1 MEKLK
6 NIHDHKFTD
15 LIKVCIFA
23 LMLILP
29 GIIFLPSCLY
39 YGFNEHATNT
49 ETTTIN
55 YKYQSNEVNTQDDIV
70 LGNIYHWNI
79 NDASFDELINFHH
92 DGTINIQLINI
103 ISYDFHNCFV
113 NDEGINAV
121 SSIDNGNLAVYLYT
135 DSSLEGFLYFYL
147 TDNADNDAF
156 VEFGLDF
163 SNTFYLNCDF
173 VITSINDLSFY
184 SEYLPQYTD
193 YNVIESVSVNTD
205 DTISNKLYKSWE
217 QMWNTPLFSWTNNT
231 PFNGSLNDFIGI
243 FGINAQSYISNVL
256 IWLLSMTAIYVVIDI
271 VIGVFKWLTHLI
283 GAR

>member
-6 NIHDHKFTD
+6 NVHDHKFTD

-55 YKYQSNEVNTQDDIV
+55 YKYQSNEVNTLDDLV
-70 LGNIYHWNI
+70 VGNIYQFNANNEYTDDLI
-79 NDASFDELINFHH
+79 SNANLEFDILKIYQYNFL
-92 DGTINIQLINI
+92 DLAPSENETNWVSILEDSD
-103 ISYDFHNCFV
+103 ISIKMY
-113 NDEGINAV
+113 
-121 SSIDNGNLAVYLYT
+121 IDTYSYNGNLII
-135 DSSLEGFLYFYL
+135 YFNDDEL
-147 TDNADNDAF
+147 TLNYD
-156 VEFGLDF
+156 LDF
-163 SNTFYLNCDF
+163 NEMFSLNAIVKLTLLEKHD
-173 VITSINDLSFY
+173 INDIRYYHGFS
-184 SEYLPQYTD
+184 YTD

-205 DTISNKLYKSWE
+205 DTISNKLYNSWE

-231 PFNGSLNDFIGI
+231 PFNNSLNGFIGI